1 LSGVAHRDLKLDNV
15 MLNFP
20 NYTKSK
26 KVSEEYMQTFLK
38 TVEDADTEEEIED
51 FDVVIVDLG
60 LACDFNKDNIL

>member
-20 NYTKSK
+20 NYTRSK

>member
-1 LSGVAHRDLKLDNV
+1 MSGVAHRDLKLDNV